1 MLVRRRVEHP
11 LEKPSPCGRTGAVKA
26 PVGGGTIRAPENPS
40 MTFGYPPLER
50 LPRSPCQDHG
60 AHSMADASTKVR
72 RDP

>member
-11 LEKPSPCGRTGAVKA
+11 LERPSPCGRTGAVKA

-50 LPRSPCQDHG
+50 LPRSP
-60 AHSMADASTKVR
+60 
-72 RDP
+72 